1 MANYNSVH
9 SGTTIDTAITD
20 HVAVSLG
27 ASWDFGT
34 DDLITDGDI
43 AFAGSVSLAITT
55 KTTTYTTTISD
66 YMVIGNHASTDF
78 TITLHAASTAYDGT
92 AGIGQVMQIKNIG
105 VAIVTVDGNAS
116 ETIDGNLTV
125 TLNQYDSITIVS
137 DGSNWHIL

>member
-9 SGTTIDTAITD
+9 SGTTIDNAITD

-27 ASWDFGT
+27 ASWDFGS

-43 AFAGSVSLAITT
+43 AFSGSVSLAVVT
-55 KTTTYTTTISD
+55 KTTAYTTTISD
-66 YMVIGNHASTDF
+66 YMVLGNHASTAF

-92 AGIGQVMQIKNIG
+92 IGQVMQIKNIG
-105 VAIVTVDGNAS
+105 AAIVTVDGNAS
-116 ETIDGNLTV
+116 ETIDGNLTI